1 MARGL
6 VKKPRRVV
14 ALAAIAIAAM
24 TATACVGA
32 GTPSPSGS
40 DADLKIGGTLQLATS
55 TPGAYSNFNPW
66 SAGFGI
72 NNSLWISQA
81 VYDSLVRLDGEGQ
94 PVPSVATSWTIEGD
108 KVMLELREGIEFSD
122 GTPLDAEAVKANLD
136 YAGENAAGA
145 ECNSHIEGI
154 TSKVV
159 SATSIELTL
168 PHPMPNLLQNFG
180 QCAGFIVNP
189 KALETE
195 GALSSDADGT
205 GPYTVNTAETNISQS
220 RFVFDRNPD
229 YWDSENPARFE
240 KIVLTGYESRT
251 AAINAV
257 RGGQADVL
265 ANQPPREVEGIGID
279 VQKTVPQQLNGAWLM
294 DTTGDLV
301 EALGDVRVRQAMN
314 YALDQE
320 AIGKAIFGEDL
331 EIVGSTPFPSFYDG
345 YTPELADVYSY
356 DPDRARELL
365 ADAGYP
371 DGFDLPVLISPNGQ
385 QLAEAYAGYYSE
397 IGINLQLSVHTSD
410 YISEMLTGNWPMIF
424 ANFTLNPAQ
433 LQTIEGVVGPN
444 GFWNPRG
451 NSDPKIEA
459 LIEEV
464 QSTPLD
470 DTAKITELYEELG
483 TVIAEQALLV
493 TPFIIPA
500 AMAYNADKAEIVE
513 LVPGLSV
520 PMLYDLVPAG

>member
-1 MARGL
+1 MAQGHVTRTRRG
-6 VKKPRRVV
+6 
-14 ALAAIAIAAM
+14 IAIAAVAVAAL
-24 TATACVGA
+24 TATACSSGA
-32 GTPSPSGS
+32 APSPTASE
-40 DADLKIGGTLQLATS
+40 LEIGGTLQLATS

-81 VYDSLVRLDGEGQ
+81 VYDSLVRLDGKGQ
-94 PVPSVATSWTIEGD
+94 PVPSIATSWTVDGD
-108 KVMLELREGIEFSD
+108 TVTLELREGIEFAD

-136 YAGENAAGA
+136 YGASNPAGA

-154 TSKVV
+154 ETEVLSDTSV
-159 SATSIELTL
+159 ELTL
-168 PHPMPNLLQNFG
+168 PHPMPNLIQNFG

-189 KALETE
+189 AALDDE

-229 YWDSENPARFE
+229 YWDAENPARFE

-279 VQKTVPQQLNGAWLM
+279 VLKTVPQQLNGAWLM

-301 EALGDVRVRQAMN
+301 EPLGDVRVRQALN

-320 AIGKAIFGEDL
+320 AIGKAIYGDDV
-331 EIVGSTPFPSFYDG
+331 EIVSSTPFPSFYDG
-345 YTPELADVYSY
+345 YTPELGEIYTY
-356 DPDRARELL
+356 DPDKARELL
-365 ADAGYP
+365 DDAGYP

-385 QLAEAYAGYYSE
+385 QLAEAYAGYYAE
-397 IGINLQLSVHTSD
+397 VGINLQLSVHTSD
-410 YISEMLTGNWPMIF
+410 FISEMLTGNWPVIF

-444 GFWNPRG
+444 GFWNPRS
-451 NSDPKIEA
+451 NSDPKVEA
-459 LIEEV
+459 LIEEI
-464 QSTPLD
+464 QDTPTED
-470 DTAKITELYEELG
+470 AAKITELYEELG

-500 AMAYNADKAEIVE
+500 AMAYNGDKAEIVE
-513 LVPGLSV
+513 LVPGLSL
-520 PMLYDLVPAG
+520 PMLYDLVPAS

>member
-1 MARGL
+1 MSEGRVARS
-6 VKKPRRVV
+6 RRGIAV
-14 ALAAIAIAAM
+14 AMIAIAALA
-24 TATACVGA
+24 ATACSSSGA
-32 GTPSPSGS
+32 EPNSTAS
-40 DADLKIGGTLQLATS
+40 DLPIGGTLQLATS
-55 TPGAYSNFNPW
+55 TPGAYSSFDPW

-81 VYDSLVRLDGEGQ
+81 VYDSLVHLDGDGQ
-94 PVPSVATSWTIEGD
+94 PVPSVATSWEVDGET
-108 KVMLELREGIEFSD
+108 VTLELREGIEFAD

-136 YAGENAAGA
+136 YAGANAAGA

-154 TSKVV
+154 TTDVV
-159 SATSIELTL
+159 SATSVKLTL
-168 PHPMPNLLQNFG
+168 PHPMPDLLQNFG

-229 YWDSENPARFE
+229 YWDKENPARFQ

-265 ANQPPREVEGIGID
+265 ANQPPREVANIGID
-279 VQKTVPQQLNGAWLM
+279 VLQTVPQQLNGAWIM

-301 EALGDVRVRQAMN
+301 EPLGDVRVRQALN
-314 YALDQE
+314 YALDRE

-345 YTPELADVYSY
+345 YKAELEDFYTY
-356 DPDRARELL
+356 DPDKARELL
-365 ADAGYP
+365 EDAGYA
-371 DGFDLPVLISPNGQ
+371 DGFALPVLISPNGQ
-385 QLAEAYAGYYSE
+385 QLAEAYAGYLAD
-397 IGINLQLSVHTSD
+397 IGVDMQLSVHTSD

-433 LQTIEGVVGPN
+433 LQTVEGVVGPN

-451 NSDPKIEA
+451 NSDPAVEK
-459 LIEEV
+459 LIEEI
-464 QSTPLD
+464 QNTPVD
-470 DTAKITELYEELG
+470 DTDTITDLYEELS

-500 AMAYNADKAEIVE
+500 AMAFNADKAEISE

-520 PMLYDLVPAG
+520 PMLYDLVPPS